1 MINRDAPE
9 EIVTLLSSAKCLEM
23 AERKLGEAAGDR
35 RHGKE
40 LRATA
45 EAWLVLAQKIAQAE
59 AIEARVMQLAA
70 IENCGEH
77 QVYGAEEL
85 MFMGKFIP

>member
-45 EAWLVLAQKIAQAE
+45 EAWWFSLRKLHRPRRSK
-59 AIEARVMQLAA
+59 RVSSRVRLSATT
-70 IENCGEH
+70 
-77 QVYGAEEL
+77 L
-85 MFMGKFIP
+85 SLS